1 MVEVFEEN
9 MKEFYKELNGKCNPD
24 KLLEIAKRGIY
35 LYEPLLKYEKIKNHV
50 YVVDISMMAGQYFMI
65 NNIKKI
71 KSIEIDYNYINFKLN
86 ENNNNINNFKLSSG
100 NIYEEYSNRSV
111 LCNGD
116 KYYNNYDF
124 FENLLKNPS
133 YIFEFKIYDS
143 MYDKDRRIMLL
154 YYLIS
159 LFHNKIY
166 NNSIID
172 FLLSAVF
179 SYDMPRINDKIFMGY
194 NCDYYNSLHELI
206 MKIPNKIFKEY
217 LI

>member
-133 YIFEFKIYDS
+133 YIFEFKIYD
-143 MYDKDRRIMLL
+143 I
-154 YYLIS
+154 
-159 LFHNKIY
+159 
-166 NNSIID
+166 
-172 FLLSAVF
+172 F